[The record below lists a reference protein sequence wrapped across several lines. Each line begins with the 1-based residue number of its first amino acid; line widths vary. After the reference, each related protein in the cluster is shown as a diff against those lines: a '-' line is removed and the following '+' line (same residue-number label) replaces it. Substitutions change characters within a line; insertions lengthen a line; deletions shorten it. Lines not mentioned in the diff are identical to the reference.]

1 MNQQLTFD
9 TLKDAWGRMKEH
21 RATDM
26 KKVAPDLSDPD
37 EIYLKRVSESDV
49 ELAVRFAGFSHAV
62 QQQSSIPQVKRLVLN
77 WLKHISMTVQQ
88 VRADDDSLV
97 VRMSK
102 ELKISEASISIFK
115 RDPKTNKKKSYYK
128 CVGGKKNGRRVANP
142 NDCIG
147 VPDPAKKIKF
157 AITKRAKYGQAAKS
171 RKKTQLTNVTARR
184 VRKANQRLKKARG
197 F

>member
-1 MNQQLTFD
+1 MTFD
-9 TLKDAWGRMKEH
+9 TLKDAWNKLKKS
-21 RATDM
+21 RATEM
-26 KKVAPDLSDPD
+26 KKVAPDLASPD
-37 EIYLKRVSESDV
+37 EIYLKRVKEDDV

-62 QQQSSIPQVKRLVLN
+62 QQASSIPQVKRMVLN
-77 WLKHISMTVQQ
+77 WLKHISVSVQQ
-88 VRADDDSLV
+88 ERADEDSLV

-102 ELKISEASISIFK
+102 DLKVTEAAVSIFK
-115 RDPKTNKKKSYYK
+115 RDPKTNKKKTYYK

-147 VPDPAKKIKF
+147 IPDPAKKIKF
-157 AITKRAKYGQAAKS
+157 AITKRAKYGQASKS

-184 VRKANQRLKKARG
+184 IRVANKRLKKARG

>member
-1 MNQQLTFD
+1 MEQLTFE
-9 TLKDAWGRMKEH
+9 TLKDAWEKLKTE
-21 RATDM
+21 RATEM

-49 ELAVRFAGFSHAV
+49 ELAVRFAGFRHAV
-62 QQQSSIPQVKRLVLN
+62 QQQSSIPQVKRLVIN
-77 WLKHISMTVQQ
+77 WLKHISTSVQQ

-97 VRMSK
+97 IRMSK
-102 ELKISEASISIFK
+102 DLKMTEAAISIFK

>member
-1 MNQQLTFD
+1 MNQLTFE
-9 TLKDAWGRMKEH
+9 TLKDAWEKLRSA
-21 RATDM
+21 RAVEM
-26 KKVAPDLSDPD
+26 RKVAPGLSDPD
-37 EIYLKRVSESDV
+37 AIYIKRVSESDV

-62 QQQSSIPQVKRLVLN
+62 EQQSSIPQVKRLVIN
-77 WLKHISMTVQQ
+77 WLKYISMSVQQ
-88 VRADDDSLV
+88 VRSDDDTLV
-97 VRMSK
+97 VRLAK
-102 ELKISEASISIFK
+102 ELKLSEAAISIFK
-115 RDPKTNKKKSYYK
+115 RDPKTNKKKNYYK

-184 VRKANQRLKKARG
+184 IRKANQRLTKARG

>member
-1 MNQQLTFD
+1 MNELTFE
-9 TLKDAWGRMKEH
+9 TLKDAWEKLRSA
-21 RATDM
+21 RAVEM
-26 KKVAPDLSDPD
+26 RKVAPGLSDPD
-37 EIYLKRVSESDV
+37 AIYIKRVSESDV

-62 QQQSSIPQVKRLVLN
+62 EQQSSIPQVKRLVIN
-77 WLKHISMTVQQ
+77 WLKYISMSVQQ
-88 VRADDDSLV
+88 VRSDDDTLV
-97 VRMSK
+97 VRLAK
-102 ELKISEASISIFK
+102 ELKLSEAAISIFK
-115 RDPKTNKKKSYYK
+115 RDPKTNKKKNYYK

-184 VRKANQRLKKARG
+184 IRKANQRLTKARG

>member
-1 MNQQLTFD
+1 MEQLSFE
-9 TLKDAWGRMKEH
+9 TLKDAWEKLKKE
-21 RATDM
+21 RAIEM
-26 KKVAPDLSDPD
+26 KKVAPDLSDPN

-62 QQQSSIPQVKRLVLN
+62 QQQSSIPQVKRLVVN
-77 WLKHISMTVQQ
+77 WLKHISMSVQQ
-88 VRADDDSLV
+88 VRADEDTLV

-102 ELKISEASISIFK
+102 ELKMTEAAISIFK

-147 VPDPAKKIKF
+147 VPDPIKKIKF
-157 AITKRAKYGQAAKS
+157 SITKRAKYGQAAKS

>member
-1 MNQQLTFD
+1 MTELTFE
-9 TLKDAWGRMKEH
+9 TLKAAWESMKKN
-21 RATDM
+21 RSTDM
-26 KKVAPDLSDPD
+26 KKVAPDLSNPD

-49 ELAVRFAGFSHAV
+49 ELAVRFAGFRHAV
-62 QQQSSIPQVKRLVLN
+62 QQESSIPQVKRMVIN
-77 WLKHISMTVQQ
+77 WLKHISSTVQQ
-88 VRADDDSLV
+88 VRSDADSLV

-102 ELKISEASISIFK
+102 DLKMSEAAISIFK

-147 VPDPAKKIKF
+147 IPDPAKKIKF
-157 AITKRAKYGQAAKS
+157 SITKRAKYGQAAKS

>member
-1 MNQQLTFD
+1 MQQLTFD
-9 TLKDAWGRMKEH
+9 TLKDAWNKLKKDRSAE
-21 RATDM
+21 M

-37 EIYLKRVSESDV
+37 EIYLKRVSENDV
-49 ELAVRFAGFSHAV
+49 ELAVRFAGFRHSV
-62 QQQSSIPQVKRLVLN
+62 QQTSSIPQIKRLVVN
-77 WLKHISMTVQQ
+77 WLKHVSLSVQQ

-102 ELKISEASISIFK
+102 DLKVTEAAVSIFK

-128 CVGGKKNGRRVANP
+128 CVGGKKNGRRVADP
-142 NDCIG
+142 SDCVGI
-147 VPDPAKKIKF
+147 PDPAKKIKF

-184 VRKANQRLKKARG
+184 IRVANKRLKKARG

>member
-1 MNQQLTFD
+1 MQQLTFD
-9 TLKDAWGRMKEH
+9 TLKDAWGKLKKN
-21 RATDM
+21 RATEM

-49 ELAVRFAGFSHAV
+49 ELAVRFAGFRHSV
-62 QQQSSIPQVKRLVLN
+62 QQQTSIPQIKRLVIN
-77 WLKHISMTVQQ
+77 WLKHISVNVQQ
-88 VRADDDSLV
+88 VRSDDDSLV
-97 VRMSK
+97 IRMSK
-102 ELKISEASISIFK
+102 ELKMSEAAISIFK

-128 CVGGKKNGRRVANP
+128 CIGGKKNGRRVANP

-147 VPDPAKKIKF
+147 VPDPMKKIKF
-157 AITKRAKYGQAAKS
+157 SITKRAKYGQAAKS

-184 VRKANQRLKKARG
+184 IRVANKRLKKARG

>member
-1 MNQQLTFD
+1 MHQLTFD
-9 TLKDAWGRMKEH
+9 TLKSAWKHLKKH
-21 RATDM
+21 RSAEM

-49 ELAVRFAGFSHAV
+49 ELAVRFAGFRHAV

-77 WLKHISMTVQQ
+77 WLKNVSMNVQQ
-88 VRADDDSLV
+88 VRSDDDTLV

-102 ELKISEASISIFK
+102 EVKVSEAAISIFK
-115 RDPKTNKKKSYYK
+115 RDPKTNKKMTYYK
-128 CVGGKKNGRRVANP
+128 CIGGKKNGRRVANP

-184 VRKANQRLKKARG
+184 IRKANTRLKKARG